1 MDPSTGPKSTSAT
14 HDEDMGFKENGHLP
28 AMRDDLPE
36 GYFPQ
41 TEEEKQLNR
50 SLNRKLDMVLLPA
63 LSFLYMFNGLDRGNI
78 GNAQTQGKGVLPDVS
93 ARSSSLPRS
102 AKKKFVLGFAQD
114 IGTTDNDVNNAV
126 SLFYVTFVIFQPI
139 SSACGRL
146 VGPTYWMPFLMSTW
160 GILTLC
166 NAFIHG
172 RSQLIALRLLIGLF
186 EAGFYPTVLFYLS
199 TFYTRFDLAT
209 RIGVFYGQY
218 AIAGAFSGAI
228 AYGIFQLKG
237 ALHDWQY
244 LFIIEGSLTVFVAL
258 LAFLLLPKEPGS
270 AWFLSA
276 AEREYAVQ
284 RIRID
289 NERYVL
295 KEYGATNTGEVSQR
309 LTKRDIIET
318 AKDWKLWSVL
328 ICNICASVPSQAFSV
343 FLPVV
348 VQGMGYRS
356 NQANLSSCLPPQM
369 SVPPFVCGAVGLY
382 VVAFSSDHFKERG
395 YHTISGLMVCLIGLI
410 MVITIE
416 QDKGRYAALCI
427 LLLGSYITP
436 SLTMA
441 WLSGNTPA
449 PGKRSLVIGVNGFGN
464 LAGVIGSQLFRSQ
477 YGPTYLVPLHATLG
491 FIAFSLVGY
500 TAYRFTLHAV
510 NKYRIRKMSTWSELD
525 IENERDNEVRLG
537 DKKYTFIYSL

>member
-1 MDPSTGPKSTSAT
+1 MDPSTGPKSTSIT
-14 HDEDMGFKENGHLP
+14 HDEDMGSKENNQLP
-28 AMRDDLPE
+28 AMRNDLPE

-41 TEEEKQLNR
+41 TEEEKQLSR
-50 SLNRKLDMVLLPA
+50 SLNRKLDMILLPA

-78 GNAQTQGKGVLPDVS
+78 GNAQTQG
-93 ARSSSLPRS
+93 
-102 AKKKFVLGFAQD
+102 FAHD

-160 GILTLC
+160 GVLTLS

-228 AYGIFQLKG
+228 AYGIFQLNG
-237 ALHDWQY
+237 ALHGWQY

-270 AWFLSA
+270 AWFLNA
-276 AEREYAVQ
+276 AEREYAAQ

-289 NERYVL
+289 NERYVM

-328 ICNICASVPSQAFSV
+328 ICNICASVPSQAFGV

-348 VQGMGYRS
+348 VQGMGYSS
-356 NQANLSSCLPPQM
+356 NQANLM

-395 YHTISGLMVCLIGLI
+395 YHTIFGLIVCLIGLI

-464 LAGVIGSQLFRSQ
+464 LAGVIGSQLFRSEF
-477 YGPTYLVPLHATLG
+477 GPSYLVPLHATLG

-500 TAYRFTLHAV
+500 TAYRFTLRAV
-510 NKYRIRKMSTWSELD
+510 NKYRIRKMSTWSEVD
-525 IENERDNEVRLG
+525 IENERDNELRLG